1 MFFVSFPKLL
11 ILIAVAFFC
20 LGIPLMTILTVL
32 KDRRDKEKK
41 GKSQNKDRS

>member
-11 ILIAVAFFC
+11 ILILVAFFC

-32 KDRRDKEKK
+32 RDRREKQK
-41 GKSQNKDRS
+41 GKLRNKDQS